1 MSDLVFIRA
10 YANRFEAEL
19 AQQLL
24 ADQGID
30 AMVQAD
36 DAGGMYAG
44 LSLGRK
50 GVRLLVRA
58 GDEARAREVLA
69 EAPLDEVDEA
79 ALERAMAEFGA
90 DGDLDPAVDPGDDP
104 DIDR

>member
-1 MSDLVFIRA
+1 MTDLVFIRA
-10 YANRFEAEL
+10 YGRRFEAEL
-19 AQQLL
+19 AQQFLI
-24 ADQGID
+24 DQGIE

-58 GDEARAREVLA
+58 ADADLARE
-69 EAPLDEVDEA
+69 
-79 ALERAMAEFGA
+79 ALEQLAAPS
-90 DGDLDPAVDPGDDP
+90 LDDDP
-104 DIDR
+104 IPES